1 MFLKLIEI
9 LSKQYYSIQNK
20 ISSYL
25 FVETSIITTKSID
38 IGYMYYYYLLN
49 YYSNNNI
56 ECFINK
62 YLNIRTQY
70 NYIKL
75 YEFSYRENGI
85 IRSSILKASLN
96 DIFKYT
102 RINKQPDKLKPL
114 LKCNLI
120 INNNINNI
128 RSILR
133 KYDTKTKLYDIIYY
147 NFTDETNNILNDIML
162 ELGPNKY
169 DVRYMNQNLAIED
182 A

>member
-9 LSKQYYSIQNK
+9 LSRQYYSIQNK
-20 ISSYL
+20 ISNYL
-25 FVETSIITTKSID
+25 FVETSITTKSND
-38 IGYMYYYYLLN
+38 IGYKYYYYLLN
-49 YYSNNNI
+49 YYTNNNI
-56 ECFINK
+56 ESIINK
-62 YLNIRTQY
+62 YFNIRTQY
-70 NYIKL
+70 NYIKI

-85 IRSSILKASLN
+85 IRSSILNASLN

-120 INNNINNI
+120 INNNNNNI

-147 NFTDETNNILNDIML
+147 NFTDEINNILNDIIL

-169 DVRYMNQNLAIED
+169 DIRYINRNLAIED

>member
-9 LSKQYYSIQNK
+9 LSRQYYSIQNK
-20 ISSYL
+20 ISNYL
-25 FVETSIITTKSID
+25 FVETSITTKSND
-38 IGYMYYYYLLN
+38 IGYKYYYYLLN
-49 YYSNNNI
+49 YYTNNNI
-56 ECFINK
+56 ESIINK
-62 YLNIRTQY
+62 YFNIRTQY
-70 NYIKL
+70 NYIKI

-85 IRSSILKASLN
+85 IRSSILNASLN

-120 INNNINNI
+120 INNNNNNI

-133 KYDTKTKLYDIIYY
+133 KYDTKTKLYDII
-147 NFTDETNNILNDIML
+147 L
-162 ELGPNKY
+162 ELGTNRY
-169 DVRYMNQNLAIED
+169 DLRYMYRNLALED